1 MQLIFL
7 GIVFLVIILMLAK
20 RRPLYEAI
28 FGGLVVTVVLF
39 RISPKEIVNQV
50 LKVFTNW
57 SSLSVLIS
65 LYIITLLQRLLGAR
79 DQIKMAQKDLN
90 GLFHNRRI
98 NAAVAPVFIGLVPC
112 AAAMILCGDIVKEA
126 SDGYLEKKEQAF
138 VTSWFRHLPESILPT
153 YSGVILMTTLSG
165 VPVSEF
171 IVGMIIPGIVLA
183 ILGYWPYLHRLP
195 VDPGTPKSENRLKD
209 AVNLFCHLWTILLI
223 LVLILGCG
231 LGVVPAVLVTI
242 VLAIFVY
249 RFKPAE
255 LVDSAK
261 SAFEFKLLMNS
272 FLVLVLKEFVAY
284 TGILETLPDM
294 LSVLPIPAFL
304 VFALLFF
311 AGTMV
316 SGTSGI
322 IALGTPL
329 AFAAMDGGMPLMVLL
344 MCMCHAASQI
354 SPIHVCLTIASE
366 YYEISLGE
374 LIRKTVPAALT
385 FAVLMIGYYL
395 VLCTFV

>member
-1 MQLIFL
+1 MQLLSL
-7 GIVFLVIILMLAK
+7 GIVFLVIILLLAK
-20 RRPLYEAI
+20 RRPLYQAI
-28 FGGLVVTVVLF
+28 FGGLVMTVVLF
-39 RISPKEIVNQV
+39 RIPPAEIIGNTT
-50 LKVFTNW
+50 KVFTTW
-57 SSLSVLIS
+57 SSLSVLLT
-65 LYIITLLQRLLGAR
+65 LYFINFLQRMLGAR
-79 DQIKMAQKDLN
+79 DQIKLAQKDLN

-98 NAAVAPVFIGLVPC
+98 NAAAAPVFIGLVPC

-138 VTSWFRHLPESILPT
+138 VTSWFRHLPESVLPT
-153 YSGVILMTTLSG
+153 YSGVLLMTTLSG

-171 IVGMIIPGIVLA
+171 IIGMIVPAIVLA
-183 ILGYWPYLHRLP
+183 LIGYWPYLHRLP
-195 VDPGTPKSENRLKD
+195 IDPGTPKSENRLMD
-209 AVNLFCHLWTILLI
+209 ALHLVGHLWTILLI
-223 LVLILGCG
+223 LVLILGFG
-231 LGVVPAVLVTI
+231 IQVVPAVLI
-242 VLAIFVY
+242 VMVLSVFVY
-249 RFKPAE
+249 RFKVSE
-255 LVDSAK
+255 LTILAK
-261 SAFEFKLLMNS
+261 SAFELKMLMNS

-294 LSVLPIPAFL
+294 LSALPIPAYM

-329 AFAAMDGGMPLMVLL
+329 AFAAIDGGMPLMVLL

-366 YYEISLGE
+366 YYKISLGE
-374 LIRKTVPAALT
+374 LIRKTVPAALI
-385 FAVLMIGYYL
+385 FAVLMVGYYL
-395 VLCTFV
+395 VLCRIV

>member
-57 SSLSVLIS
+57 SSLSVHIS

>member
-249 RFKPAE
+249 RFKLAE

>member
-1 MQLIFL
+1 MQILLL
-7 GIVFLVIILMLAK
+7 GIVFLTIILLLAK

-28 FGGLVVTVVLF
+28 FGGLVMTVVLF
-39 RISPKEIVNQV
+39 RIPPMEIVKQTM
-50 LKVFTNW
+50 KVFTSWN
-57 SSLSVLIS
+57 SMSVLLT
-65 LYIITLLQRLLGAR
+65 LYFITFLQRMLGAR
-79 DQIKMAQKDLN
+79 DQIKLAQKDLN

-138 VTSWFRHLPESILPT
+138 VTSWFRHLPESVLPT
-153 YSGVILMTTLSG
+153 YSGVLLMTTLSG

-171 IVGMIIPGIVLA
+171 IVGMIVPAIVLA
-183 ILGYWPYLHRLP
+183 IIGYFPYLHRLP

-209 AVNLFCHLWTILLI
+209 AVNLICHLWTILMI
-223 LVLILGCG
+223 LVLILGMG
-231 LGVVPAVLVTI
+231 IQVVPAVLI
-242 VLAIFVY
+242 VIALAIVMY
-249 RFKPAE
+249 RFKISE
-255 LVDSAK
+255 LTEAAK
-261 SAFEFKLLMNS
+261 SAFEVKLLLNS

-294 LSVLPIPAFL
+294 LSALPIPAFM

-316 SGTSGI
+316 SGSSGI

-366 YYEISLGE
+366 YYGISLGE
-374 LIRKTVPAALT
+374 LIKKTVPASLL

-395 VLCTFV
+395 VLCAVV

>member
-1 MQLIFL
+1 MQLL
-7 GIVFLVIILMLAK
+7 LLAVVFAVIIVLLAK
-20 RRPLYEAI
+20 KRPLYQAV
-28 FGGLVVTVVLF
+28 FGGLVMTVILF
-39 RISPKEIVNQV
+39 QIPPKEILNNTM
-50 LKVFTNW
+50 KVFTNW
-57 SSLSVLIS
+57 SSISVLIS
-65 LYIITLLQRLLGAR
+65 LYLISLLQRLLGAR
-79 DQIKMAQKDLN
+79 DQIKLAQKDLN
-90 GLFHNRRI
+90 GLFHNRRV
-98 NAAVAPVFIGLVPC
+98 NAAVAPVFIGLVPS

-171 IVGMIIPGIVLA
+171 IIGMIIPGLVLA
-183 ILGYWPYLHRLP
+183 AIAYFPYLRRLP

-209 AVNLFCHLWTILLI
+209 AVNLMAHLWSIIFI
-223 LVLILGCG
+223 LVLILGFG
-231 LGVVPAVLVTI
+231 VQVVPAVLITL
-242 VLAIFVY
+242 VLSLFVY
-249 RFKPAE
+249 RFKMDE
-255 LVDSAK
+255 LTESVKNAL
-261 SAFEFKLLMNS
+261 EVKLLMNS

-284 TGILETLPDM
+284 TGILETLPET
-294 LSVLPIPAFL
+294 LSILPIPAFM

-311 AGTMV
+311 AGTLV

-329 AFAAMDGGMPLMVLL
+329 AFAAINEGMPLMVLL
-344 MCMCHAASQI
+344 MCMTHAASQI

-374 LIRKTVPAALT
+374 LIRKTVPAALL

-395 VLCTFV
+395 VLRMVV

>member
-39 RISPKEIVNQV
+39 RIPPKEILNQTI
-50 LKVFTNW
+50 KVFANW

-65 LYIITLLQRLLGAR
+65 LYIITFLQRLLGAR
-79 DQIKMAQKDLN
+79 DQIKLAQKDLN

-209 AVNLFCHLWTILLI
+209 ALNLFCHLWTILLI

-249 RFKPAE
+249 RFKPSE

-385 FAVLMIGYYL
+385 FAVLMLGYYL
-395 VLCTFV
+395 VLCAVI

>member
-1 MQLIFL
+1 MQVVLL
-7 GIVFLVIILMLAK
+7 GIVFLTIILLLAK

-28 FGGLVVTVVLF
+28 LGGLLMTVVLF
-39 RISPKEIVNQV
+39 RIPPAKILNLI
-50 LKVFTNW
+50 LKVFTSW
-57 SSLSVLIS
+57 PSMSVLLS
-65 LYIITLLQRLLGAR
+65 LYFITLLQRMLGAR
-79 DQIKMAQKDLN
+79 DQIRLAQKDLN
-90 GLFHNRRI
+90 GLFHNRRV
-98 NAAVAPVFIGLVPC
+98 NAAAAPVFIGLVPC

-153 YSGVILMTTLSG
+153 YSGVLLMTTLSG

-171 IVGMIIPGIVLA
+171 IVGMLVPGIVLA
-183 ILGYWPYLHRLP
+183 LIGYWPYLHRLP
-195 VDPGTPKSENRLKD
+195 KDPGTPKSENRMKD
-209 AVNLFCHLWTILLI
+209 AVNLVCHLWTILFI
-223 LVLILGCG
+223 LVLILGFG
-231 LGVVPAVLVTI
+231 IQVVPAVLIVI
-242 VLAIFVY
+242 VLAVFVY

-255 LVDSAK
+255 FTGAVK

-272 FLVLVLKEFVAY
+272 FLVLVLKEFVEY

-294 LSVLPIPAFL
+294 LSVLPIPAFM

-311 AGTMV
+311 AGTLV

-366 YYEISLGE
+366 YYGISLGE

-395 VLCTFV
+395 VLCSIV

>member
-50 LKVFTNW
+50 LKVFTTW

-249 RFKPAE
+249 RFKLAE

>member
-354 SPIHVCLTIASE
+354 SPIHVCLPIASE